1 MSTNSK
7 PSLAQAS
14 RAVSFSQ
21 KSKMCSRS
29 SSPSYRARACSTAST
44 PPVSSSPWRTV
55 KKPAVSSYDSG
66 YTPSPQHRRGT
77 SIRCEP
83 SEKKTKRRRR
93 RPRPAPLSLKA
104 DTLTDESVHSSQ
116 SSLKSS
122 SLSPLSSSPTNHNSI
137 FSPQDIPLT
146 ENPTNFKSSF
156 RKSQKR
162 RSPVRQIEPPKS
174 PGILRSTAVS
184 PVPTPHR
191 YSPRNNSP
199 RNMSPSQRRNTP
211 SPSPYR
217 SPAPSSPLPHGS
229 SRSHSPITQSYQPGP
244 CSPRS
249 PNTYSSHSPRSP
261 SPLPLRTSRFASQP
275 TQMTQTNLALLASR
289 RKMSLA
295 SHKTKASKK
304 VERRTSNWLE
314 LPVADYDKKRRICSL
329 PEQGYNPRLSE
340 EFYRLRSFSIKKGR
354 LVKLGDSMASRR
366 SRSPGSPN
374 TATSRSVSRAT
385 SSCVSP
391 MPGGS
396 NTTSA
401 RVSPVQS
408 DIEEDDQP
416 KFRVCLMGES
426 QVGKTS
432 LVSQCLTS
440 DYMNTYDASL
450 DDEYGEKSVSV
461 ALDGQEA
468 ELTFID
474 HPSSE
479 MSVENILSTYEP
491 QACMVVYSIIDRESF
506 VEAEEILEYLTMQTC
521 KDRRARILV
530 GNKVDLERS
539 RQVSAKEG
547 KDLASS
553 FDCKFIETSVGLNHN
568 VDELLVG
575 VLKQILLRQE
585 DETKVEHRLE
595 IKHNRGSS
603 CSSLLTLK
611 LAREVLMKMCP
622 YSNHGVLTKSC
633 ENLHV
638 L

>member
-1 MSTNSK
+1 
-7 PSLAQAS
+7 
-14 RAVSFSQ
+14 
-21 KSKMCSRS
+21 
-29 SSPSYRARACSTAST
+29 
-44 PPVSSSPWRTV
+44 
-55 KKPAVSSYDSG
+55 
-66 YTPSPQHRRGT
+66 
-77 SIRCEP
+77 
-83 SEKKTKRRRR
+83 
-93 RPRPAPLSLKA
+93 
-104 DTLTDESVHSSQ
+104 
-116 SSLKSS
+116 
-122 SLSPLSSSPTNHNSI
+122 
-137 FSPQDIPLT
+137 
-146 ENPTNFKSSF
+146 
-156 RKSQKR
+156 
-162 RSPVRQIEPPKS
+162 
-174 PGILRSTAVS
+174 
-184 PVPTPHR
+184 
-191 YSPRNNSP
+191 
-199 RNMSPSQRRNTP
+199 
-211 SPSPYR
+211 
-217 SPAPSSPLPHGS
+217 
-229 SRSHSPITQSYQPGP
+229 
-244 CSPRS
+244 
-249 PNTYSSHSPRSP
+249 
-261 SPLPLRTSRFASQP
+261 
-275 TQMTQTNLALLASR
+275 
-289 RKMSLA
+289 MSLA